1 MDALVAP
8 TGSLAGTTVVP
19 GDKSIAHRWLILAA
33 TAVGRSRLVGLPL
46 SLDVGSTA
54 GCLAVLTDKA
64 RPPLDVFARKVASR
78 VEGGGSTWNVGPHT
92 PADPSLEV
100 EGQGRDGLVA
110 PAEWL
115 DCGNSGTTMRL
126 LAGVLSAAPFE
137 AVLSG
142 DESLSRRP
150 MERVA
155 DPLRTMGAFLET
167 DEGHAPLKVRG
178 GSLHGIAYVPKV
190 PSAQVKSAVL
200 LAGVAADGETSVAE
214 PAQTRDHTERALA
227 ALGAPIETD
236 RDGIRVRRYQ
246 HEGFEARVPGDASSA
261 AFLLAAAAITGSR
274 ITIEGVGLNPSRLH
288 YLDVMERM
296 GIRTTCAVER
306 TELGEPVGSISIE
319 PCAEIAVRPCR
330 ARRTAADH
338 RRSAGPGRA
347 RRARVLRFMVPRGV
361 RASGQG
367 ERPVAR
373 RSPRASGAWAA
384 SPPTR
389 ASIS

>member
-1 MDALVAP
+1 
-8 TGSLAGTTVVP
+8 
-19 GDKSIAHRWLILAA
+19 
-33 TAVGRSRLVGLPL
+33 
-46 SLDVGSTA
+46 
-54 GCLAVLTDKA
+54 
-64 RPPLDVFARKVASR
+64 
-78 VEGGGSTWNVGPHT
+78 
-92 PADPSLEV
+92 
-100 EGQGRDGLVA
+100 
-110 PAEWL
+110 
-115 DCGNSGTTMRL
+115 MRL

-142 DESLSRRP
+142 DESLSHRP

-167 DEGHAPLKVRG
+167 DEGHAPVKVQG
-178 GSLHGIAYVPKV
+178 GSLHAIAYVPKV

-227 ALGAPIETD
+227 ALGAPIEMD

-274 ITIEGVGLNPSRLH
+274 ITIEGVGLNPSRVH

-319 PCAEIAVRPCR
+319 PCAEIGSVRVEPAELPLIIDEVPVLAALAAHASSDSWFLEASELRVKESDRLR
-330 ARRTAADH
+330 AITTGIRGMGGVAADEGVDLVI
-338 RRSAGPGRA
+338 AGGGLDGGRA
-347 RRARVLRFMVPRGV
+347 DARGDHRMAMAFAVAALGARGTTRIDGIDAADVSFPGFVAVLR
-361 RASGQG
+361 AL
-367 ERPVAR
+367 
-373 RSPRASGAWAA
+373 GADVEPA
-384 SPPTR
+384 
-389 ASIS
+389 